1 MFHNGLDFIESDETE
16 GKLIIRQYTQS
27 DSLIIGHSEDIEL
40 TSLEDMEYLRDNLNK
55 FVSKWRTKYAGYENA
70 NS

>member
-1 MFHNGLDFIESDETE
+1 MSHNDLDFIESDETE
-16 GKLIIRQYTQS
+16 GKLIVRQYTKGFMGL
-27 DSLIIGHSEDIEL
+27 DTSEDIEL

-55 FVSKWRTKYAGYENA
+55 FISKWRIKYAGYEKR

>member
-16 GKLIIRQYTQS
+16 GKLIIRQYTQPYAL
-27 DSLIIGHSEDIEL
+27 DLGHSEDIEL

-55 FVSKWRTKYAGYENA
+55 FISKWRIKYAGYEDPNC
-70 NS
+70 